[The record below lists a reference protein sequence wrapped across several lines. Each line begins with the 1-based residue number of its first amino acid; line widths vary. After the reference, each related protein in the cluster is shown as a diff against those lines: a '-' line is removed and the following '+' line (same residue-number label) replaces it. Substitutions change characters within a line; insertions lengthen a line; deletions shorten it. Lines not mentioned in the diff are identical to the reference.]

1 MSKKYNDTLNLPKT
15 EFQMKA
21 NLPSREPEIFSKWEK
36 LDLYKK
42 MLDKNS
48 GNKSFILHDGPP
60 YANGE
65 IHLGHAMNKILKDFI
80 VKFKSM
86 SGFFSPFIPGWDTHG
101 LPTELKA
108 KKTIKDYDKLSVSEL
123 RTACQNI
130 AMHFVDVQR
139 NSFKRLG
146 IFGDWNHPYIT
157 FNKEFEAKQI
167 EVFAKLVKKGAI
179 YRGSKP
185 VYWCSCCKTALA
197 EAEIEYKE
205 DPCKSIFVEFKVKDD
220 LGKFKNLNINLND
233 IFFVIWTTTPW
244 TLPANVAICLHPDF
258 KYSLVRSE
266 NKFFILASDLVAN
279 CMKLA
284 GKSEFKIIKEFSGK
298 DLEGIK
304 TFHPFLERES
314 LVINGNHVNLESGT
328 GCVHTAP
335 GHGLDDFNCCQKY
348 NLPVVVVV
356 NEYGIM
362 TDDCGQFKGLKADDA
377 NDKIVDYLDSC
388 GVLFSKKD
396 IVHKYPHCWRC
407 KKPVLFRAT
416 DQWFCS
422 VDSIKQ
428 DAISAVDTVKWHPS
442 WGGQSIRSMIQDR
455 SDWCI
460 SRQRRWG
467 VPIPVF
473 FCKSCGEPLADYDT
487 IMHVASIFEQFGSN
501 VWYEKDSDFFLN
513 ESCKCKKCGGNSFEK
528 EEDIMDVWFDSGSS
542 HTAVLKDSEFPADL
556 YLEGSDQYRGWV
568 QSSLLTSVGIGKGA
582 PYKEV
587 LTHGWVLDEQSRKQ
601 SKSLGN
607 VISPES
613 VVNKYGADILRLWV
627 SSANY
632 TDNVKISDEILSQI
646 SESYRKIR
654 NTARFILGNLY
665 DFNPSSDC
673 LNFEDLES
681 IDKFIILKFKKIFD
695 KCVEYYN
702 RFEFYSVF
710 HEIQNFC
717 IIDLSN
723 FYLDIIKD
731 RLYVSKSSGKL
742 RRSAQ
747 TTIWVILTHITKIL
761 APILSFT
768 CEEIWS
774 FVPKKSDVESVFL
787 LDMNF
792 DYEVLEDSNLEEY
805 WRNVKKLSDIIKKYL
820 EKAREEKII
829 GSSLEAD
836 IELEYDGT
844 QTDRFLN
851 DVKDVCMVSHIK
863 VLNKNADVK
872 VVVKKSECNKCARCW
887 TYDDTVGTISDNEDL
902 CSRCFEVL
910 KSD

>member
-1 MSKKYNDTLNLPKT
+1 MKKYNETLNLPKT
-15 EFQMKA
+15 DFQMKA

-42 MLDKNS
+42 MLEKNR

-108 KKTIKDYDKLSVSEL
+108 KKSIKDYDKLSVSEL
-123 RTACQNI
+123 REACKNI

-146 IFGDWNHPYIT
+146 VFGDWEHPYIT
-157 FNKEFEAKQI
+157 FNKEFESKQI
-167 EVFAKLVKKGAI
+167 QVFAELVKKGAI
-179 YRGSKP
+179 YRGTKP

-205 DPCKSIFVEFKVKDD
+205 DPCKSIFVEFKLKDD
-220 LGKFKNLNINLND
+220 LGKFKDLNIDLD
-233 IFFVIWTTTPW
+233 KIFFIIWTTTPW
-244 TLPANVAICLHPDF
+244 TIPANVAICLHPDF
-258 KYSLVRSE
+258 EYSLV
-266 NKFFILASDLVAN
+266 KTKDKVFILASELVDS
-279 CMKLA
+279 CMNLA
-284 GKSEFKIIKEFSGK
+284 KISEFSIIKKFKGK
-298 DLEGIK
+298 DLEGIVAY
-304 TFHPFLERES
+304 HPFLDKES
-314 LVINGNHVNLESGT
+314 LVINGHHVNLESGT

-335 GHGLDDFNCCQKY
+335 GHGLDDYNCCKGY
-348 NLPVVVVV
+348 KLPIDVVV
-356 NEYGIM
+356 NEYGKM
-362 TDDCGQFKGLKADDA
+362 NDNCGEFSGLKASEA
-377 NDKIVDYLDSC
+377 NEKIVNHLEEIGSI
-388 GVLFSKKD
+388 FSKKD

-422 VDSIKQ
+422 VDSIKK
-428 DAISAVDTVKWHPS
+428 DAISAVDSVKWHPS

-473 FCKSCGEPLADYDT
+473 FCESCNEPLADYDV
-487 IMHVASIFEQFGSN
+487 IMRISEIFKEFGSN
-501 VWYEKDSDFFLN
+501 IWYDKEASFFLKD
-513 ESCKCKKCGGNSFEK
+513 ECKCKKCGNKNFVK

-542 HTAVLKDSEFPADL
+542 HTAVLKESELPADL
-556 YLEGSDQYRGWV
+556 YLEGSDQYRGWF

-587 LTHGWVLDEQSRKQ
+587 LTHGWVLDEQARKQ

-613 VVNKYGADILRLWV
+613 IITKYGSDILRLWV
-627 SSANY
+627 SSSDY
-632 TDNVKISDEILSQI
+632 TDNVKISNEILSQI

-665 DFNPSSDC
+665 DFNP
-673 LNFEDLES
+673 NEFIKFEDLES
-681 IDKFIILKFKKIFD
+681 MDKFIITRLKKIFD
-695 KCVEYYN
+695 KCIDYYN
-702 RFEFYSVF
+702 KFEFYSVF
-710 HEIQNFC
+710 HDIQNFC
-717 IIDLSN
+717 ITDLSN

-731 RLYVSKSSGKL
+731 RLYVSKPCSHT

-747 TTIWVILTHITKIL
+747 TTIWVILNHIVKIL

-774 FVPKKSDVESVFL
+774 FIPKINDIPSVFL
-787 LDMNF
+787 TDMNF
-792 DYEVLEDSNLEEY
+792 EYRVLNDDHIENY
-805 WRNVKKLSDIIKKYL
+805 WKSVREISDIIKKEL
-820 EKAREEKII
+820 ERAREEKII

-836 IELEYDGT
+836 VILKCDCSKVKNVEQFSKDI
-844 QTDRFLN
+844 
-851 DVKDVCMVSHIK
+851 KDVCMVSGINFENTNSDIK
-863 VLNKNADVK
+863 VK
-872 VVVKKSECNKCARCW
+872 VQKSPYNKCARCW
-887 TYDDTVGTISDNEDL
+887 MYDKTVGKIDGHEDI
-902 CSRCFEVL
+902 CSRCVSVL
-910 KSD
+910 H